1 MKKILFIAALFSY
14 FNNAYSQTP
23 CVGGMA
29 GTYPCDNVDLLAFV
43 PLSAIGN
50 GQNTNDIWGWVSPVT
65 HKEYALVGCSNG
77 TAFLDISNPITPV
90 YLGLLPP
97 HTGTSLWRDLET
109 YQNYCFIGS
118 EASGHGMQVF
128 DLLQLDN
135 VTNPPWTFNASAHYS
150 GFGNSHTLSIDTLN
164 GFCYANGT
172 NTFNGGLHIVD
183 ISDPLNPTL
192 AGGFALEGYTHD
204 AFIWNS
210 YDGPDAAH
218 AGKQIVL
225 ACNGNKLAVVDCT
238 DKTDCESF
246 GSYTYDDLGYVHQGW
261 VTKDKRHFV
270 LNDELDE
277 QHLSNQGNPTG
288 TRTHIFEI
296 SDLDNLEYMGF
307 HEAESPSI
315 DHNMY
320 IKDQF
325 VYESNYRSGLRIV
338 DAARVAD
345 AVLHE
350 VGFFDLIPAND
361 APTFAGTWS
370 NYAFLP
376 SGINIATSMYEGFFI
391 LRPNIIV
398 PSQTSFDIC
407 NAEEITF
414 DLVINGELA
423 FPLTLAVEGLEGAD
437 VNGLT
442 INETGTYS
450 VTISNLQAVEMGSY
464 SPKLL
469 LQTTFGEEY
478 EVGLKVI
485 ISAEV
490 PNAPIL
496 ISVEDDATVIGLN
509 EEIFSWTAIDNASQY
524 QIQISQDDEFVSNNL
539 LDDLTNINSYSLLIP
554 EMDGLYF
561 WRVRAINDCGQGEW
575 SAMFSFDILSG
586 SIHQLELM
594 QISVYPNPAESQL
607 MIVANQ
613 PIQQWSISDLSGR
626 VIESSSTQQRQ
637 IFVDVKNLASG
648 VYLLKAGNSVTRFVK
663 Q

>member
-14 FNNAYSQTP
+14 FNNVFAQTP

-29 GTYPCDNVDLLAFV
+29 GSYPCDNVDLLAFV
-43 PLSAIGN
+43 PLANIG
-50 GQNTNDIWGWVSPVT
+50 GGANTNDIWGWVSPVT

-77 TAFLDISNPITPV
+77 TAFLDISNPVAPV
-90 YLGLLPP
+90 YLGILPP

-118 EASGHGMQVF
+118 EASGHGMQIF

-135 VTNPPWTFNASAHYS
+135 VSNPPLNFTETAHYN
-150 GFGNSHTLSIDTLN
+150 GFGNSHTLAIDTLN

-183 ISDPLNPTL
+183 ISNPLNPTL

-204 AFIWNS
+204 CFVWNS

-246 GSYTYDDLGYVHQGW
+246 GSYTYADLGYVHQGW

-277 QHLSNQGNPTG
+277 QHFAQDNNPIG
-288 TRTHIFEI
+288 TRTHIFDI
-296 SDLDNLEYMGF
+296 SDLDDLDYMGF

-325 VYESNYRSGLRIV
+325 VYESNYRSGLRIF
-338 DAARVAD
+338 DAVRVAD
-345 AVLHE
+345 AQLNE
-350 VGFFDLIPAND
+350 VAFFDLYPIND
-361 APTFAGTWS
+361 AAVFSGTWS

-391 LRPNIIV
+391 TRPNIIV
-398 PSQTSFDIC
+398 PTQTNFDIC

-414 DLVINGELA
+414 DLTINGELA
-423 FPLTLAVEGLEGAD
+423 FPLTLAVDGLEGAEISD
-437 VNGLT
+437 LT

-450 VTISNLQAVEMGSY
+450 ITISNLQAVEMGSY

-485 ISAEV
+485 ISAE
-490 PNAPIL
+490 APDAPSL
-496 ISVEDDATVIGLN
+496 NQPANETTLGMWVEQLFTWSAS
-509 EEIFSWTAIDNASQY
+509 ENASHY
-524 QIQISQDDEFVSNNL
+524 QIQISIGMDFSSGILVDGVVAE
-539 LDDLTNINSYSLLIP
+539 NSYVFSGIENESP
-554 EMDGLYF
+554 YY
-561 WRVRAINDCGQGEW
+561 WRVRSINDCGESSWSSIYTFFPLIGSVGEI
-575 SAMFSFDILSG
+575 A
-586 SIHQLELM
+586 QM
-594 QISVYPNPAESQL
+594 QISVYPNPVESQL

-613 PIQQWSISDLSGR
+613 TIGQWSISDLSGR
-626 VIESSSTQQRQ
+626 MIESFTTRQ
-637 IFVDVKNLASG
+637 KQISVDVEGLASG